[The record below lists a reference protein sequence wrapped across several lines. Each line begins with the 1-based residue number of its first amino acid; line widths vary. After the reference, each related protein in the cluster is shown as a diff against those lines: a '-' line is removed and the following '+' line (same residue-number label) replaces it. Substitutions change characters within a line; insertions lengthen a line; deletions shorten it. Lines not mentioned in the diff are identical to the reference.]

1 MSKIY
6 QKYLSLKNSKNYT
19 SHTMYLFKSG
29 IFFIFI
35 DEDAKIM
42 SQILGLKLGKLNEE
56 IVKCG
61 FPIHSLEKY
70 MQLLSSTPYHI
81 EIVSTDSSA
90 SSFSPQSYLQNESIQ
105 QMIHKILQTNIE
117 NLSISESYDFLYEI
131 QNNFNEVM
139 RGNKN

>member
-81 EIVSTDSSA
+81 EIVSTDSS
-90 SSFSPQSYLQNESIQ
+90 FFI
-105 QMIHKILQTNIE
+105 KW
-117 NLSISESYDFLYEI
+117 LSAPPL
-131 QNNFNEVM
+131 
-139 RGNKN
+139 KP

>member
-19 SHTMYLFKSG
+19 DNTLYLFKSG
-29 IFFIFI
+29 IFFIFV
-35 DEDAKIM
+35 DEDAKKM
-42 SQILGLKLGKLNEE
+42 SQVLGLKLGKLNED

-70 MQLLSSTPYHI
+70 MQLLASTPYHV
-81 EIVSTDSSA
+81 EIASTDSQDPF
-90 SSFSPQSYLQNESIQ
+90 SSQTYLQNESIRQ
-105 QMIHKILQTNIE
+105 IVHKILQTNIDT
-117 NLSISESYDFLYEI
+117 LSISESYDFLYEI
-131 QNNFNEVM
+131 QNKFNEVV